1 MTQTKRLIFR
11 IKDLEKS
18 FGSHQTVNIGKL
30 DIHPGTI
37 YGIIGNVGS
46 GKTTLLNLL
55 AGNVKPTS
63 GFLYYD
69 NNPYEINWLGKI
81 VPNSEI
87 FFAEKTGIYNSSKS
101 VASFITNQF
110 GNKKNV
116 VQKRYFSK
124 GGFQNIWERNLSK
137 LTNGEL
143 HWLGM
148 VLAIESDPR
157 VLLIDD
163 YGIYF
168 DSSMENNF
176 RSQLISMNRKL
187 GTTIVLAAPSDI
199 HLGKFSSVQ
208 VSLDNGH
215 ISRIRPGLTRKPG
228 KKRRRRSR

>member
-11 IKDLEKS
+11 IKGLEKS

-46 GKTTLLNLL
+46 GKTILLNLL

-69 NNPYEINWLGKI
+69 NNPYETNWLGKI

-87 FFAEKTGIYNSSKS
+87 FFAGKTGILNSSKS

-199 HLGKFSSVQ
+199 HLGKFSSVL
-208 VSLDNGH
+208 VYLDNGH
-215 ISRIRPGLTRKPG
+215 ISRIRPGLTGKPG

>member
-69 NNPYEINWLGKI
+69 NNPYETNWLGKI
-81 VPNSEI
+81 VPNREI
-87 FFAEKTGIYNSSKS
+87 FFAGKTGILNSSKS
-101 VASFITNQF
+101 VASFIINQF

-199 HLGKFSSVQ
+199 HLGKFSSVL
-208 VSLDNGH
+208 VYLDNGH
-215 ISRIRPGLTRKPG
+215 ISRIRPGLTGKPG

>member
-1 MTQTKRLIFR
+1 M
-11 IKDLEKS
+11 
-18 FGSHQTVNIGKL
+18 
-30 DIHPGTI
+30 
-37 YGIIGNVGS
+37 GS

-63 GFLYYD
+63 GVLYYD
-69 NNPYEINWLGKI
+69 NNPYETNWLGKI

-87 FFAEKTGIYNSSKS
+87 FFAGKTGMYNSSQS

-110 GNKKNV
+110 GNKKNM

-176 RSQLISMNRKL
+176 RSQLISMNRRL

-199 HLGKFSSVQ
+199 HLGKFSSVLAY
-208 VSLDNGH
+208 LDNGH
-215 ISRIRPGLTRKPG
+215 ISRLQAA
-228 KKRRRRSR
+228 